1 LSIEPSRAPHDRADQ
16 LIAIQR
22 HGFLGRLSP
31 EHAADL
37 IRSAPLVHYPAGRA
51 SPAGRGSPWAVIV
64 ASGLVR
70 QFLPSANGRQVTIGY
85 ARAGDLICSS
95 FDANPPANVEIEA
108 VEASELLHVDAVRLE
123 RMARLEPELAMA
135 LVEELSHR
143 LRRAYLTLAG
153 NTFATVRTR
162 VARDLLE
169 RAVEAEAQPP
179 RAHVRVTQQGLA
191 DATGSVREVVTRAM
205 REMRLQGLIQTDQS
219 WITILDRDGLIR
231 EAGQSD

>member
-1 LSIEPSRAPHDRADQ
+1 VSIESRGTPHERSEQ
-16 LIAIQR
+16 LIAIQSQ
-22 HGFLGRLSP
+22 GFLGRLSS
-31 EHAADL
+31 EQAADL
-37 IRSAPLVHYPAGRA
+37 VQSAPLVRYPVGKA
-51 SPAGRGSPWAVIV
+51 SPAGRDAPWVAIV

-70 QFLPSANGRQVTIGY
+70 QYLPSTNGRQVTIGY

-95 FDANPPANVEIEA
+95 IDGSPQANLEIEA
-108 VEASELLHVDAVRLE
+108 VEASELLHLDAVRLE
-123 RMARLEPELAMA
+123 RTARLEPQLAMA

-153 NTFATVRTR
+153 NIFATVRMR

-169 RAVEAEAQPP
+169 RAVDGRAQPP
-179 RAHVRVTQQGLA
+179 RDQVRVTQQGLA
-191 DATGSVREVVTRAM
+191 DATGSVREVVTRAV

-231 EAGQSD
+231 EAGQTD